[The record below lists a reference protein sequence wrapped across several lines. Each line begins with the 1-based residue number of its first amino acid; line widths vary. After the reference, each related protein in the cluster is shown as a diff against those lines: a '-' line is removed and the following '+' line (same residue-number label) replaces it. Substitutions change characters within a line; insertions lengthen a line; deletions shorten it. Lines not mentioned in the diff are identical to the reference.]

1 MSLTLNRN
9 GIDMKTKPNIYK
21 TVSDRVRAKFK
32 PFVAKHPETG
42 KWHGIC
48 KVLRSPNTIGFKR
61 KKDAIEAWYSYEA
74 TAICDI
80 STRQNQLNDI

>member
-1 MSLTLNRN
+1 
-9 GIDMKTKPNIYK
+9 MKTNQNIYK
-21 TVSDRVRAKFK
+21 TVSDRVRDKFK
-32 PFVAKHPETG
+32 PFVAKHPKTG

-48 KVLRSPNTIGFKR
+48 KVLRSPNTIGFDK
-61 KKDAIEAWYSYEA
+61 KKDAIEAWYRYET